1 MNPTPE
7 KSYGLTLDRREK
19 AVLTGVT
26 DVERFDENEVVLHTH
41 GGRLILSGTGLHVSS
56 LQLEEGR
63 LLVDGA
69 IDGLVYDGGTGK
81 RRGGFL
87 HLDFDFVLFQLP
99 PHQLLANVLALAG
112 NFGGIRAFL
121 LRGLATQEVIQ
132 AQAVA
137 GGLLGRMHQ

>member
-1 MNPTPE
+1 MNQTPE

-41 GGRLILSGTGLHVSS
+41 GGRLVLTGTGLHVSS

-69 IDGLVYDGGTGK
+69 IDGVVYDGGAPK

-87 HLDFDFVLFQLP
+87 RR
-99 PHQLLANVLALAG
+99 ALG
-112 NFGGIRAFL
+112 
-121 LRGLATQEVIQ
+121 
-132 AQAVA
+132 
-137 GGLLGRMHQ
+137 

>member
-1 MNPTPE
+1 MNAKPE
-7 KSYGLTLDRREK
+7 KSYGLSIDRREK

-41 GGRLILSGTGLHVSS
+41 GGRLILTGTGLHVSS

-69 IDGLVYDGGTGK
+69 IDGAVYDGGKMK

-87 HLDFDFVLFQLP
+87 RR
-99 PHQLLANVLALAG
+99 ALG
-112 NFGGIRAFL
+112 
-121 LRGLATQEVIQ
+121 
-132 AQAVA
+132 
-137 GGLLGRMHQ
+137 

>member
-1 MNPTPE
+1 MNQLPE

-26 DVERFDENEVVLHTH
+26 DVERFDEHEVVLHTH
-41 GGRLILSGTGLHVSS
+41 GGRLSLTGWGLHVAS

-69 IDGLVYDGGTGK
+69 IDGAVYDGGKMK

-87 HLDFDFVLFQLP
+87 RR
-99 PHQLLANVLALAG
+99 ALG
-112 NFGGIRAFL
+112 
-121 LRGLATQEVIQ
+121 
-132 AQAVA
+132 
-137 GGLLGRMHQ
+137 

>member
-1 MNPTPE
+1 MSQTME
-7 KSYGLTLDRREK
+7 KPYGLTLDKREK

-41 GGRLILSGTGLHVSS
+41 GGRLILTGTGLHVAS

-69 IDGLVYDGGTGK
+69 IDGILYDGGAPK

-87 HLDFDFVLFQLP
+87 RR
-99 PHQLLANVLALAG
+99 ALG
-112 NFGGIRAFL
+112 
-121 LRGLATQEVIQ
+121 
-132 AQAVA
+132 
-137 GGLLGRMHQ
+137 

>member
-1 MNPTPE
+1 MNQLPE

-26 DVERFDENEVVLHTH
+26 DVERFDESEVVLHTH
-41 GGRLILSGTGLHVSS
+41 GGRLILTGTGLHVSS

-69 IDGLVYDGGTGK
+69 IDGVVYDGGAPK

-87 HLDFDFVLFQLP
+87 RR
-99 PHQLLANVLALAG
+99 ALG
-112 NFGGIRAFL
+112 
-121 LRGLATQEVIQ
+121 
-132 AQAVA
+132 
-137 GGLLGRMHQ
+137 

>member
-1 MNPTPE
+1 MNQTPE

-41 GGRLILSGTGLHVSS
+41 GGRLVLTGTGLHVSS

-69 IDGLVYDGGTGK
+69 IDGVVYDGGAPK
-81 RRGGFL
+81 RRGSFL
-87 HLDFDFVLFQLP
+87 RR
-99 PHQLLANVLALAG
+99 ALG
-112 NFGGIRAFL
+112 
-121 LRGLATQEVIQ
+121 
-132 AQAVA
+132 
-137 GGLLGRMHQ
+137 

>member
-1 MNPTPE
+1 MNEATGKPYGISLE
-7 KSYGLTLDRREK
+7 KREK

-41 GGRLILSGTGLHVSS
+41 GGRLTLTGTGLHVSS

-69 IDGLVYDGGTGK
+69 IDGLRYDGGAAP

-87 HLDFDFVLFQLP
+87 RR
-99 PHQLLANVLALAG
+99 ALG
-112 NFGGIRAFL
+112 
-121 LRGLATQEVIQ
+121 
-132 AQAVA
+132 
-137 GGLLGRMHQ
+137 